1 MDKAISMREMD
12 RVADR
17 IRLHRQSDKRPVV
30 IVEGPSDQ
38 RMLSRAF
45 SDQDFS
51 YFSAGTR
58 SLAIN
63 AAITLA
69 GWGQRSMACVVDRD
83 FDDVV
88 MEAAKESQSVH
99 AYENADMEA
108 MLLVSRVG
116 ADLLQELGSIGKIET
131 QGGAP
136 AIISRIFEI
145 LEPVSRLRRA
155 NSENSWGIAF
165 DAVDL
170 ASKIDKKEMALKI
183 HSYCMALH
191 QKSSTSPGVKVLE
204 AYADGSRKINSQPVC
219 PRGSSPY
226 FRGRD
231 FLAALGV
238 ALCGYCGSKRPQS
251 VPVDGLEES
260 LRLAGAYEIRSHP
273 WSDDLLKILQHQH
286 H

>member
-1 MDKAISMREMD
+1 MDKAVSMREMD

-58 SLAIN
+58 NLAIN
-63 AAITLA
+63 ASLTLV
-69 GWGQRSMACVVDRD
+69 GWGLQGVACVVDRD

-88 MEAAKESQSVH
+88 MQSTEASQAVH
-99 AYENADMEA
+99 PYENADMES

-116 ADLLQELGSIGKIET
+116 ADMLQELGSTGKIET
-131 QGGAP
+131 QGGAQ

-145 LEPVSRLRRA
+145 LEPVTRLRRA
-155 NSENSWGIAF
+155 NAENSWGIAF

-191 QKSSTSPGVKVLE
+191 QTSSTSPGIKVLE
-204 AYADGSRKINSQPVC
+204 AYAVGSRKLNSQPAC
-219 PRGSSPY
+219 PRGSTPY

-260 LRLAGAYEIRSHP
+260 LRLAGAYELRLHP
-273 WSDDLLKILQHQH
+273 WSADLLKILRHEHQ
-286 H
+286 